1 MDRYRVFFAFGDTS
15 SGTSHVVDLTPE
27 DFQSWNRRID
37 DQRTLTFYDVSGILI
52 TINTR
57 FLVGYRAEVVR

>member
-1 MDRYRVFFAFGDTS
+1 MERHRVSFHFGGDD
-15 SGTSHVVDLTPE
+15 GTSHLADLTPE
-27 DFQSWNRRID
+27 DFLSWNRRID
-37 DQRTLTFYDVSGILI
+37 EQRTLTFYDVHGTLI